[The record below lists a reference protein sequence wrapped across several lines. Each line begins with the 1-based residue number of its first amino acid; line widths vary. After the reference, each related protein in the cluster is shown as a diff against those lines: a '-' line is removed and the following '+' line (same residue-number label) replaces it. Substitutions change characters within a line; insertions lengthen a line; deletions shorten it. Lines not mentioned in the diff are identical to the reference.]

1 MDISPSPASR
11 GRLSPKSRDSSARI
25 MEHKKKRILVVDD
38 HEDNIELLRARLEA
52 RGYEVEGASDGQAAL
67 DAVERTCPDLIL
79 LDVMMPRMDGMEV
92 VRRLK
97 AKSEANELP
106 FIPVIMQTALDSTEN
121 KVEGLDAGADDYI
134 TKPINFAE
142 LEARVNSLLR
152 IKALQSDLAAREKE
166 LSELN
171 DKLRQISLTDG
182 LTQIENRRSLEERLD
197 DMWQHSV
204 RLHEPIALVMCDID
218 KFKTVNDNFG
228 HQAGDSVLKE
238 FAQLLK
244 TEAREI
250 DRVGRY
256 GGEEFLLILPGTVL
270 DAAVTFAERLREKVE
285 RHTFTYTG
293 GTLCRTMSCG
303 VAGSPHPR
311 VKDQE
316 ALLKASDDALYV
328 AKETGRNRVVRFDG
342 AEFNAHMQGKGN
354 DTSDGEEPVSKSSAT
369 NTGGASAATPG
380 SPPRVKASSEGP
392 RASA

>member
-1 MDISPSPASR
+1 
-11 GRLSPKSRDSSARI
+11 
-25 MEHKKKRILVVDD
+25 MERSKKPRILVVDD

-52 RGYEVEGASDGQAAL
+52 RGYEVEGATDGQAAL
-67 DAVERTCPDLIL
+67 EMVDKVCPDLIL

-92 VRRLK
+92 ARRLK
-97 AKSEANELP
+97 ARIANKEIP
-106 FIPVIMQTALDSTEN
+106 FIPIIMQTALDSTEQ
-121 KVEGLDAGADDYI
+121 KVEGLDAGAIDYV

-142 LEARVNSLLR
+142 LEARVSSQLHVKSLQD
-152 IKALQSDLAAREKE
+152 ALAASRKE
-166 LSELN
+166 LSDLN
-171 DKLRQISLTDG
+171 DKLREISLTDG
-182 LTQIENRRSLEERLD
+182 LTQIENRRSLEDRLH

-218 KFKTVNDNFG
+218 KFKTVNDQYG

-244 TEAREI
+244 GEAREI

-285 RHTFTYTG
+285 KHTFTYAG

-328 AKETGRNRVVRFDG
+328 AKETGRNRVIRFDG

-354 DTSDGEEPVSKSSAT
+354 DKSDAEKPASKS
-369 NTGGASAATPG
+369 AANAGTAAPG
-380 SPPRVKASSEGP
+380 SPPRVKASSDGP
-392 RASA
+392 RAST

>member
-1 MDISPSPASR
+1 
-11 GRLSPKSRDSSARI
+11 
-25 MEHKKKRILVVDD
+25 MEHKKKKRILVVDD

-67 DAVERTCPDLIL
+67 DAVMRTCPDLIL
-79 LDVMMPRMDGMEV
+79 LDVMMPKMDGIEV

-97 AKSEANELP
+97 AKSEAKELP

-152 IKALQSDLAAREKE
+152 IKALQSALSARETE

-182 LTQIENRRSLEERLD
+182 LTQIENRRSLELHLHE
-197 DMWQHSV
+197 MWQHSM
-204 RLHEPIALVMCDID
+204 RLHEPIALIICDID
-218 KFKTVNDNFG
+218 KFKAVNDNYG

-244 TEAREI
+244 SEAREI

-256 GGEEFLLILPGTVL
+256 GGEEFLLILSGTVL

-285 RHTFTYTG
+285 GHTFTYDG
-293 GTLCRTMSCG
+293 GTLRRTMSCG
-303 VAGSPHPR
+303 VAASPHPK

-316 ALLKASDDALYV
+316 ALLRAADDALYV
-328 AKETGRNRVVRFDG
+328 AKETGRNRVIRFDS
-342 AEFNAHMQGKGN
+342 ADFNAHTQGKGN
-354 DTSDGEEPVSKSSAT
+354 DSTDGNKSDKETAA
-369 NTGGASAATPG
+369 GGGPSTPG
-380 SPPRVKASSEGP
+380 STPRST
-392 RASA
+392 ASAKGAAART

>member
-1 MDISPSPASR
+1 
-11 GRLSPKSRDSSARI
+11 
-25 MEHKKKRILVVDD
+25 MEHKKKKRILVVDD

-52 RGYEVEGASDGQAAL
+52 RGYEVEGANDGQAAL
-67 DAVERTCPDLIL
+67 DAVRRVCPDLIL
-79 LDVMMPRMDGMEV
+79 LDVMMPKMDGIEV

-97 AKSEANELP
+97 ANAELP

-152 IKALQSDLAAREKE
+152 IKALQTDLAARERE

-171 DKLRQISLTDG
+171 DRLRLISLTDG
-182 LTQIENRRSLEERLD
+182 LTEVENRRSLELHLHE
-197 DMWQHSV
+197 MWQHSM
-204 RLHEPIALVMCDID
+204 RLHEPIALIICDID
-218 KFKTVNDNFG
+218 KFKAVNDNYG

-244 TEAREI
+244 SEAREI

-256 GGEEFLLILPGTVL
+256 GGEEFLLILSGTVL

-285 RHTFTYTG
+285 GHTFSYAG
-293 GTLCRTMSCG
+293 GTLRRTMSCG
-303 VAGSPHPR
+303 VAAAPHPR

-316 ALLKASDDALYV
+316 ALLRAADDALYV
-328 AKETGRNRVVRFDG
+328 AKETGRNRVVRFDS
-342 AEFNAHMQGKGN
+342 ADFNAHQQGKGN
-354 DTSDGEEPVSKSSAT
+354 DSTDGNKPATEGKTGTTSAGSAPR
-369 NTGGASAATPG
+369 SAAPTQGQPAG
-380 SPPRVKASSEGP
+380 A
-392 RASA
+392 

>member
-1 MDISPSPASR
+1 
-11 GRLSPKSRDSSARI
+11 
-25 MEHKKKRILVVDD
+25 MERNKKYRILIVDD

-52 RGYEVEGASDGQAAL
+52 RGYIVDGANDGQQAL
-67 DAVERTCPDLIL
+67 DQVQKVCPDLIL
-79 LDVMMPRMDGMEV
+79 LDVMMPKMDGMEV

-97 AKSEANELP
+97 AKIANKELP

-152 IKALQSDLAAREKE
+152 IKALQSSLSAREKE

-182 LTQIENRRSLEERLD
+182 LTQIENRRSLEDRLH

-218 KFKTVNDNFG
+218 KFKSVNDQHG

-244 TEAREI
+244 SEAREI

-270 DAAVTFAERLREKVE
+270 DAAVTFAERLREKVA
-285 RHTFTYTG
+285 RHTFTYPG

-303 VAGSPHPR
+303 VAASPHPR

-316 ALLKASDDALYV
+316 ALLKASDEALYV
-328 AKETGRNRVVRFDG
+328 AKETGRNRVVRFDS
-342 AEFNAHMQGKGN
+342 AEFNAHTQSEGN
-354 DTSDGEEPVSKSSAT
+354 DSSDAEKPANKTATGNAESA
-369 NTGGASAATPG
+369 GASGGTATPG
-380 SPPRVKASSEGP
+380 SPPRVKASAEAP
-392 RASA
+392 RA

>member
-1 MDISPSPASR
+1 
-11 GRLSPKSRDSSARI
+11 
-25 MEHKKKRILVVDD
+25 MEHKKKKRILVVDD

-52 RGYEVEGASDGQAAL
+52 RGYEVEGANDGQAAL
-67 DAVERTCPDLIL
+67 DAVRRVCPDLIL
-79 LDVMMPRMDGMEV
+79 LDVMMPKMDGIEV

-97 AKSEANELP
+97 ANAELP

-152 IKALQSDLAAREKE
+152 IKALQTDLAARERE

-171 DKLRQISLTDG
+171 DKLRLISLTDG
-182 LTQIENRRSLEERLD
+182 LTEVENRRSLELHLHE
-197 DMWQHSV
+197 MWQHSM
-204 RLHEPIALVMCDID
+204 RLHEPIALIICDID
-218 KFKTVNDNFG
+218 KFKAVNDNYG

-244 TEAREI
+244 SEAREI

-256 GGEEFLLILPGTVL
+256 GGEEFLLILSGTVL

-285 RHTFTYTG
+285 GHTFSYVG
-293 GTLCRTMSCG
+293 GTLRRTMSCG
-303 VAGSPHPR
+303 VAAAPHPK

-316 ALLKASDDALYV
+316 ALLRAADDALYV
-328 AKETGRNRVVRFDG
+328 AKETGRNRVVRFDS
-342 AEFNAHMQGKGN
+342 ADFNAHQQGKGN
-354 DTSDGEEPVSKSSAT
+354 DSTDGNKPATDGKTGTTSAGSAPR
-369 NTGGASAATPG
+369 SAAPSQG
-380 SPPRVKASSEGP
+380 QPAG
-392 RASA
+392 A

>member
-1 MDISPSPASR
+1 
-11 GRLSPKSRDSSARI
+11 
-25 MEHKKKRILVVDD
+25 MERKKRILVVDD

-67 DAVERTCPDLIL
+67 DAVTRTCPDLIL
-79 LDVMMPRMDGMEV
+79 LDVMMPKMDGMEV
-92 VRRLK
+92 VKRLK
-97 AKSEANELP
+97 ANKALP

-152 IKALQSDLAAREKE
+152 IKTLQSDLAAREKE

-171 DKLRQISLTDG
+171 GKLREISLTDG
-182 LTQIENRRSLEERLD
+182 LTGVDNRRSLEERLGE
-197 DMWQHSV
+197 MWQHSV
-204 RLHEPIALVMCDID
+204 RLHEPIALIICDID
-218 KFKTVNDNFG
+218 KFKSVNDNYG
-228 HQAGDSVLKE
+228 HQAGDAVLKE

-244 TEAREI
+244 SDAREI

-256 GGEEFLLILPGTVL
+256 GGEEFLLILSGTVL

-285 RHTFTYTG
+285 HHTFTYAG

-303 VAGSPHPR
+303 VAASPHPR

-316 ALLKASDDALYV
+316 ALLRAADDALYV

-342 AEFNAHMQGKGN
+342 AEFNAHTQGKGN
-354 DTSDGEEPVSKSSAT
+354 DSTDGDKPVKKAGEGSGSA
-369 NTGGASAATPG
+369 PG
-380 SPPRVKASSEGP
+380 SPPRSTASSEGHP
-392 RASA
+392 ATV

>member
-1 MDISPSPASR
+1 
-11 GRLSPKSRDSSARI
+11 
-25 MEHKKKRILVVDD
+25 MERNEKYKILVVDD

-52 RGYEVEGASDGQAAL
+52 RGYEVYGANDGQAAL
-67 DAVERTCPDLIL
+67 EQVEHVCPDLIL
-79 LDVMMPRMDGMEV
+79 LDVMMPKMDGMEV

-97 AKSEANELP
+97 TNKNLP

-152 IKALQSDLAAREKE
+152 IKTLQSALKARERE

-171 DKLRQISLTDG
+171 DQLKQISLTDG
-182 LTQIENRRSLEERLD
+182 LTQVENRRSLNERLHE
-197 DMWQHSV
+197 MWQHSV
-204 RLHEPIALVMCDID
+204 RLHEPISLVMCDID
-218 KFKTVNDNFG
+218 KFKSVNDNHG

-244 TEAREI
+244 AEAREI

-270 DAAVTFAERLREKVE
+270 DAAVTFAERLREKVAG
-285 RHTFTYTG
+285 HTFSFEG

-303 VAGSPHPR
+303 VASSPHPR
-311 VKDQE
+311 VKDE
-316 ALLKASDDALYV
+316 DSLLRAADDALYV
-328 AKETGRNRVVRFDG
+328 AKETGRNRVVRFDS
-342 AEFNAHMQGKGN
+342 ADFNAHTPGTEN
-354 DTSDGEEPVSKSSAT
+354 ESTDGETTAT
-369 NTGGASAATPG
+369 QTGAGATTPG
-380 SPPRVKASSEGP
+380 SPPRSTASTEGYKAT
-392 RASA
+392 A

>member
-1 MDISPSPASR
+1 
-11 GRLSPKSRDSSARI
+11 
-25 MEHKKKRILVVDD
+25 MERNRKARILVVDD

-52 RGYEVEGASDGQAAL
+52 RGYEVDGATDGQQAL
-67 DAVERTCPDLIL
+67 DKVEEICPDLIL
-79 LDVMMPRMDGMEV
+79 LDVMMPKMDGMEV
-92 VRRLK
+92 ARRLK
-97 AKSEANELP
+97 AKIANKELP
-106 FIPVIMQTALDSTEN
+106 FIPIIMQTALDSTEN
-121 KVEGLDAGADDYI
+121 KVEGLDAGADDYL

-142 LEARVNSLLR
+142 LEARVSSKLR
-152 IKALQSDLAAREKE
+152 IKALQSELEARDKE

-182 LTQIENRRSLEERLD
+182 LTQIENRRSLEERLH

-218 KFKTVNDNFG
+218 KFKTVNDQFG

-244 TEAREI
+244 AEAREI

-285 RHTFTYTG
+285 GHTFTYAG

-342 AEFNAHMQGKGN
+342 AEFNAHMQGKEN
-354 DTSDGEEPVSKSSAT
+354 DTSDGEKSVSKPAT
-369 NTGGASAATPG
+369 GNTASAGTAAPG
-380 SPPRVKASSEGP
+380 SPPRVKASAESPG
-392 RASA
+392 ASA

>member
-1 MDISPSPASR
+1 MDTWPSPVSPELWSR
-11 GRLSPKSRDSSARI
+11 RCRDSSART
-25 MEHKKKRILVVDD
+25 MERRGRILVVDD

-79 LDVMMPRMDGMEV
+79 LDVMMPKMDGMEV

-152 IKALQSDLAAREKE
+152 IKALQVTLKAREKE

-171 DKLRQISLTDG
+171 DQLTRISLTDG
-182 LTQIENRRSLEERLD
+182 LTQIENRRSLNERLHE
-197 DMWQHSV
+197 MWQHSV
-204 RLHEPIALVMCDID
+204 RLHEPISLVMCDID
-218 KFKTVNDNFG
+218 KFKSVNDNYG

-238 FAQLLK
+238 FAQVLK
-244 TEAREI
+244 SEAREI

-256 GGEEFLLILPGTVL
+256 GGEEFLLVLPGTVL

-285 RHTFTYTG
+285 GHTFTYEG
-293 GTLCRTMSCG
+293 GTLKRTMSCG
-303 VAGSPHPR
+303 VASSPHPR

-342 AEFNAHMQGKGN
+342 AEFNTHMQGKGN
-354 DTSDGEEPVSKSSAT
+354 NSADGEAPVRQAAGSGGSSA
-369 NTGGASAATPG
+369 SPSPG
-380 SPPRVKASSEGP
+380 SPPRATSSSEGP

>member
-1 MDISPSPASR
+1 ME
-11 GRLSPKSRDSSARI
+11 PKQ
-25 MEHKKKRILVVDD
+25 KKRILVVDD

-67 DAVERTCPDLIL
+67 DAVQRTCPDLIL
-79 LDVMMPRMDGMEV
+79 LDVMMPKMDGMEV

-152 IKALQSDLAAREKE
+152 IKALQVTLKAREKE

-171 DKLRQISLTDG
+171 DQLTRISLTDG
-182 LTQIENRRSLEERLD
+182 LTQIENRRSLNERLHE
-197 DMWQHSV
+197 MWQHSV
-204 RLHEPIALVMCDID
+204 RLHEPISLVMCDID
-218 KFKTVNDNFG
+218 KFKSVNDNYG
-228 HQAGDSVLKE
+228 HQAGDAVLKE

-244 TEAREI
+244 SEAREI

-256 GGEEFLLILPGTVL
+256 GGEEFLLVLPGTVL

-285 RHTFTYTG
+285 GHTFTYEG
-293 GTLCRTMSCG
+293 GTLQRTMSCG
-303 VAGSPHPR
+303 VASSPHPR
-311 VKDQE
+311 VKDE
-316 ALLKASDDALYV
+316 DSLLRAADDALYV
-328 AKETGRNRVVRFDG
+328 AKETGRNRVVRFDS
-342 AEFNAHMQGKGN
+342 ADFNAHNQGKGN
-354 DTSDGEEPVSKSSAT
+354 NATDGEKPVKEA
-369 NTGGASAATPG
+369 GAATPG
-380 SPPRVKASSEGP
+380 SPPRSTASGFQA
-392 RASA
+392 RA

>member
-1 MDISPSPASR
+1 
-11 GRLSPKSRDSSARI
+11 
-25 MEHKKKRILVVDD
+25 MEHKKKKRILVVDD

-67 DAVERTCPDLIL
+67 DAVMRVCPDLIL
-79 LDVMMPRMDGMEV
+79 LDVMMPKMDGIEV

-97 AKSEANELP
+97 AKSENKELP

-152 IKALQSDLAAREKE
+152 IKALQVALAARETE

-171 DKLRQISLTDG
+171 DRLRQISLTDG
-182 LTQIENRRSLEERLD
+182 LTQIENRRSLEMHLHE
-197 DMWQHSV
+197 MWQHSL
-204 RLHEPIALVMCDID
+204 RLHEPIALIICDID
-218 KFKTVNDNFG
+218 KFKAVNDNYG

-244 TEAREI
+244 SEAREI

-256 GGEEFLLILPGTVL
+256 GGEEFLLILSGTVL

-285 RHTFTYTG
+285 GHTFTYEG
-293 GTLCRTMSCG
+293 GTLRRTMSCG
-303 VAGSPHPR
+303 VASSPHPK

-316 ALLKASDDALYV
+316 ALLRAADDALYV
-328 AKETGRNRVVRFDG
+328 AKETGRNRVIRFDS
-342 AEFNAHMQGKGN
+342 AEFNAHTQSKGN
-354 DTSDGEEPVSKSSAT
+354 DSTDGNKPDKETAAG
-369 NTGGASAATPG
+369 GGANTPG
-380 SPPRVKASSEGP
+380 SPPRVTATAEGAAT
-392 RASA
+392 RT

>member
-11 GRLSPKSRDSSARI
+11 ERLSLKSNDSSART
-25 MEHKKKRILVVDD
+25 MERNRKARILVVDD

-52 RGYEVEGASDGQAAL
+52 RGYEVDGATDGQQAL
-67 DAVERTCPDLIL
+67 DKVEEICPDLIL
-79 LDVMMPRMDGMEV
+79 LDVMMPKMDGMEV
-92 VRRLK
+92 ARRLK
-97 AKSEANELP
+97 ARIANKELP
-106 FIPVIMQTALDSTEN
+106 FIPIIMQTALDSTEQ
-121 KVEGLDAGADDYI
+121 KVEGLDAGAIDYV

-142 LEARVNSLLR
+142 LEARVSSHLHVKSLQD
-152 IKALQSDLAAREKE
+152 ALAASRKE

-182 LTQIENRRSLEERLD
+182 LTEIENRRSLEDRLH

-218 KFKTVNDNFG
+218 KFKSVNDHYG

-244 TEAREI
+244 AEAREI

-270 DAAVTFAERLREKVE
+270 DAAVTFAERLREQVE
-285 RHTFTYTG
+285 HHTFTYAG

-303 VAGSPHPR
+303 VGGSPHPR
-311 VKDQE
+311 AKEQE
-316 ALLKASDDALYV
+316 AFLKAADDALDE
-328 AKETGRNRVVRFDG
+328 AKETDRKRVIRFDS
-342 AEFNAHMQGKGN
+342 AEFNAPIK
-354 DTSDGEEPVSKSSAT
+354 
-369 NTGGASAATPG
+369 
-380 SPPRVKASSEGP
+380 
-392 RASA
+392 